1 MFEKKGEETTVHFT
15 LTQAGVSDDFTMLV
29 PVYLEL
35 ADKRTLSLGFAS
47 MKGSHTIERTVNL
60 GKLPGEP
67 KRMVA
72 NYNYDLLSD

>member
-1 MFEKKGEETTVHFT
+1 MHFT
-15 LTQAGVSDDFTMLV
+15 LAQAGVSDDFTMLV